1 MHSSHFADEKV
12 KVQNDKLMAEKKPV
26 LSIFS
31 LPEHGHMVTSLEVD
45 KIKVHD
51 LNKCLSALRN
61 VESVVNE
68 RKSLTDSHPLLQT
81 RRPAMLKWTRT

>member
-1 MHSSHFADEKV
+1 MT
-12 KVQNDKLMAEKKPV
+12 NKLMAEKKPV

-31 LPEHGHMVTSLEVD
+31 LPQRGHMVTSLLVD

-68 RKSLTDSHPLLQT
+68 RQSLSDSHLLLQT
-81 RRPAMLKWTRT
+81 RRPAMLKLT

>member
-1 MHSSHFADEKV
+1 
-12 KVQNDKLMAEKKPV
+12 MAEKKPV
-26 LSIFS
+26 LSVFS
-31 LPEHGHMVTSLEVD
+31 LPQCGHMVTSLVVD

-68 RKSLTDSHPLLQT
+68 RQSLIDSHPLLKT
-81 RRPAMLKWTRT
+81 CRPTMLKLT

>member
-1 MHSSHFADEKV
+1 
-12 KVQNDKLMAEKKPV
+12 MAEKKPV

-31 LPEHGHMVTSLEVD
+31 LPQRGHMVTSLLVD

-68 RKSLTDSHPLLQT
+68 RQSLTDSHPLLQT
-81 RRPAMLKWTRT
+81 CRPAMLKLT